1 MEAYRGQELEDFK
14 AARGSDRIKAL
25 SEPMQRARSANLIP
39 YAHVNCFVLHTCGL
53 GDTDV
58 VKGFRT
64 PQQVTAKDPTLAR
77 SETEESFLEA
87 HASTYI
93 YIYEYIDG
101 PSLQNFQCYSNTVA
115 MVSSE
120 CSVS

>member
-1 MEAYRGQELEDFK
+1 MEACRGQELEDFK
-14 AARGSDRIKAL
+14 AARSSDRIKAL

-39 YAHVNCFVLHTCGL
+39 HAHVNCFVLHMCGL

-77 SETEESFLEA
+77 SETEGSFLEA
-87 HASTYI
+87 HESTYI
-93 YIYEYIDG
+93 YIYII
-101 PSLQNFQCYSNTVA
+101 
-115 MVSSE
+115 
-120 CSVS
+120 